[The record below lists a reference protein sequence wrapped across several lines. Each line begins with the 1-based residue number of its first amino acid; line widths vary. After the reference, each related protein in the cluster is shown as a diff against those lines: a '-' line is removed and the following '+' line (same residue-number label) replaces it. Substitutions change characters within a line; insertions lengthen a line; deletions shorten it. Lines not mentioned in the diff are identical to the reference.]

1 MYIMLEKMY
10 NGLNKN
16 IIRKMKG
23 KEKGKIKG
31 KNNEMRKLAQF
42 VKDHSLTTLNTQQ
55 GPKEYEV

>member
-1 MYIMLEKMY
+1 
-10 NGLNKN
+10 
-16 IIRKMKG
+16 MKG